1 MAVTAVLVRVENGA
15 YKAHVGSKLID
26 QIDKVISEHLPRAPC
41 AVISDAN
48 VARLFADRV
57 KQSLTSARYEPTLI
71 TIPPGEKSKSLEQV
85 GAICDQMTAAGSDR
99 SSFVIALGGGV
110 VGDLAGFVAA
120 IYHRGI
126 PYVQV
131 PTTLLAQVDSS
142 IGGKTA
148 INTAAGKN
156 LIGALHHPALVVCD
170 VDLLRTLPPRELN
183 QGFAEVIKH
192 AIICDTELFESLAKF
207 GREIDLESLVR
218 RNVEIKAEFV
228 SADERDENGRRAL
241 LNFGHTVGHAIEQ
254 AGDYRELLHGEAVS
268 LGTVAACD
276 ISVRKAALPE
286 THRSKI
292 IALLEQFDLPTRLPS
307 DISRDKILRAIPFDK
322 KFDRGRVRF
331 VVTPKIGTARLTS
344 DVTMEDIEEAVKR
357 L

>member
-1 MAVTAVLVRVENGA
+1 MHRIAIRTSTSSNDAL
-15 YKAHVGSKLID
+15 VGSKLIEQLG
-26 QIDKVISEHLPRAPC
+26 QILAQGTSPSRVAI
-41 AVISDAN
+41 ISDHN
-48 VARLFADRV
+48 VA
-57 KQSLTSARYEPTLI
+57 ARYADGITTSLSGSGFDSILI
-71 TIPPGEKSKSLEQV
+71 RVTPGEKSKSLSQV
-85 GAICDQMTAAGSDR
+85 GEICDHMTAAGLDR
-99 SSFVIALGGGV
+99 SSLIVALGGGV

-148 INTAAGKN
+148 VNTSASKN
-156 LIGALHHPALVVCD
+156 LIGAVHHPVLVISD

-192 AIICDTELFESLAKF
+192 AIIHDTALFEMLQSFDRQGDLA
-207 GREIDLESLVR
+207 SLVR

-228 SADERDENGRRAL
+228 AADERDEGGTRAL

-268 LGTVAACD
+268 LGIVVACD
-276 ISVRKAALPE
+276 ISVRTAGLPDSQR
-286 THRSKI
+286 TKI
-292 IALLEQFDLPTRLPS
+292 VSLLEQYDLPTRLPAN
-307 DISRDKILRAIPFDK
+307 ISRDKILRALPFDK
-322 KFDRGRVRF
+322 KFERGKVRF
-331 VVTPKIGTARLTS
+331 VVTPEIGLARLTS
-344 DVTMEDIEEAVKR
+344 EVTMDDICEAVSR